1 MLVRVEY
8 SGIASEWMELT
19 EELLNSME
27 TKRPDVVFVR
37 IEDLYASSPDAG
49 SFVKL
54 NFEVFITLVQDFVRD
69 EIRQEKSKKRHWDAR
84 SLEDIDAAGLLGNC
98 VDIEVELRFKEIC
111 SLIDRAK
118 EMMTPVQRRRFELYI
133 DSGLSFR
140 KIASIEGVHN
150 TAVAESIHAARRKIK
165 KLLD

>member
-1 MLVRVEY
+1 MLVKVEY
-8 SGIASEWMELT
+8 SGIGSEWTELT

-27 TKRPDVVFVR
+27 ARRPDVVFVR

-49 SFVKL
+49 NFVKL
-54 NFEVFITLVQDFVRD
+54 NFEVFIALVKDFVRD
-69 EIRQEKSKKRHWDAR
+69 EIRQEKSKKRHWDDR
-84 SLEDIDAAGLLGNC
+84 SLEDIDAVGLLGNC
-98 VDIEVELRFKEIC
+98 VDIEAEQRFREIC

-118 EMMTPVQRRRFELYI
+118 ETMTPVQRRRFELYV

-140 KIASIEGVHN
+140 KIASIEGVHD
-150 TAVAESIHAARRKIK
+150 TAVAESIHAARKKIK